1 MKINPHATVVPF
13 LVMVDLDQRPTFA
26 DFKYKS
32 ADDYTYYVVVKI
44 IGNGVKIAWNRQK
57 REGAMCTC
65 GRGNGH
71 MCTLVCCKY
80 DLNENREKKG

>member
-1 MKINPHATVVPF
+1 MLFNFFFSVIRTVQVAATTISRFFVNVG
-13 LVMVDLDQRPTFA
+13 LET
-26 DFKYKS
+26 
-32 ADDYTYYVVVKI
+32 THVVVKI
-44 IGNGVKIAWNRQK
+44 FGNGVKIAWKRQK

-80 DLNENREKKG
+80 DLNENWEKKG